1 MKALFRHI
9 INLTLISGLILL
21 ASCIREQFD
30 IDTSVQDEGDVYM
43 TFQVSFNSNKP
54 TTRAQGTTP
63 SINSDA
69 DDREDY
75 VDKLAVLVFET
86 GTNGAKVAEEY
97 TSASFFIMKLKAGT
111 YDFYFITNYPDT
123 DDALKAK
130 TKSEIDLYLQA
141 TAQFSSFQGAKSP
154 NPLFPMARVYR
165 SQVVAEGGTYANP
178 TPFKPNVGNEAD
190 KQLKPVSLFG
200 KDYQGATEQNTINLI
215 RANAKIELNI
225 SGEGKTDIAKIEYVN
240 AAKNWTF
247 AQLAETSLPSQVLLT
262 TPLEFDFTKPATT
275 DFTTKLYVPER
286 LFATNEDKGWNRDAA
301 TNTDEPIGAVNYIQ
315 ITMNGGKV
323 YKIPVISNGPTPG
336 SGTNYLTF
344 ARDNTLAQYNIIRNH
359 HYLFDINVPADGK
372 EIDLTLQVMPWTLV
386 ESQLDFVRPEYT
398 IQVSRDGVESLQDIF
413 TEVELKDDII
423 TNLPTSVNITFSITA
438 PVGTLWTASISNGL
452 EFKMTGTTTSGIVDG
467 TGTEYTFTITP
478 REPFDKTPRY
488 TVFYIV
494 VDGKELFLGFKDNG
508 TGTLIPDCRY
518 VGDGPAARWKF
529 KQTMG
534 I

>member
-9 INLTLISGLILL
+9 ISLTLIGGLLLL

-30 IDTSVQDEGDVYM
+30 IDVPMHEEGDVYM
-43 TFQVSFNSNKP
+43 TFQVSFNSDKP
-54 TTRAQGTTP
+54 TTRAQGTNP

-69 DDREDY
+69 DDWEDH

-86 GTNGAKVAEEY
+86 GAMGAKVAEEY
-97 TSASFFIMKLKAGT
+97 TSASFFVMKLKAGT
-111 YDFYFITNYPDT
+111 YDFYFIANYPDT
-123 DDALKAK
+123 NDAIK
-130 TKSEIDLYLQA
+130 TKSKSEIDAYLQA
-141 TAQFSSFQGAKSP
+141 AAEFKSFQGAKSP

-165 SQVVAEGGTYANP
+165 NQVVAEGGTYANP
-178 TPFKPNVGNEAD
+178 TPFKPNVGDVA
-190 KQLKPVSLFG
+190 QLEPISSYG
-200 KDYQGATEQNTINLI
+200 QDWQGAATQDWVNLI

-225 SGEGKTDIAKIEYVN
+225 SGDGKNDIQKIEYVN
-240 AAKNWTF
+240 AAKNYTF
-247 AQLAETSLPSQVLLT
+247 AQIATLPMSQEIT
-262 TPLEFDFTKPATT
+262 TPQLFTLATDAQT
-275 DFTTKLYVPER
+275 GNRVGKLYVPER
-286 LFATNEDKGWNRDAA
+286 LFATSEDKGWNRDAA

-323 YKIPVISNGPTPG
+323 YKIPAISNGPV
-336 SGTNYLTF
+336 SGYLAF
-344 ARDNTLAQYNIIRNH
+344 ARGSQANYNIIRNH
-359 HYLFDINVPADGK
+359 HYLFNINVPASGK

-386 ESQLDFVRPEYT
+386 GSQLDFVRPEYT

-423 TNLPTSVNITFSITA
+423 TNQPTSVTITFSITA
-438 PVGTLWTASISNGL
+438 PVGALWTASISNGL
-452 EFKMTGTTTSGIVDG
+452 EFKMTGTNTSGIVNG

-494 VDGKELFLGFKDNG
+494 VDGKELFLGFKDDG
-508 TGTLIPDCRY
+508 TGTLVPDCRY